1 MKIKKKVCW
10 NIVSRCNQNCKYCH
24 RFINIREID
33 YKENEKILYNLIRD
47 GITHITWTGG
57 EALLYPELCKLIKI
71 SKENGI
77 YNRIITNGKLLEQ
90 NYKILDCL
98 DDLTMSLD
106 SINSKTNVILGRG
119 ENHFANIHN
128 ILDYIQNGNYKKL
141 KVNINTVVNKQNIG
155 EIKELGDFL
164 NRYKICIWKLYQF
177 MPLRESAEKNRELFE
192 ITSFQ
197 FDNVLSKVYEKYENI
212 SSVTFK
218 KQEDL
223 ERNILILANGDI
235 IKTENSIDFLLG
247 NAIKDNVVKYIDE
260 YINKNGDSIMKKI
273 RALIAY
279 DDDKTK
285 NEIVNILKKIEDI
298 EIVATTKNPEDTYN
312 KIIEFKPEMVFSKYD
327 FGTNMNGLDIIKQSK
342 EILNENVPA
351 FNFIALDIPKEDYL
365 EAKRI
370 IGDKMNTVIREQT
383 QTRYEGIIDNYKE
396 YLNSQF

>member
-24 RFINIREID
+24 RFINIRELD
-33 YKENEKILYNLIRD
+33 YKDNEKILYNLIRD

-57 EALLYPELCKLIKI
+57 EALLYPELYKLIKI

-90 NYKILDCL
+90 NYEILNYL
-98 DDLTMSLD
+98 DDLTISLD
-106 SINSKTNVILGRG
+106 SIDSKTNEVLGRG
-119 ENHFANIHN
+119 DKHFATIHN
-128 ILDYIQNGNYKKL
+128 ILNYINSGNYKKL
-141 KVNINTVVNKQNIG
+141 KVNINTVVNKQNLE
-155 EIKELGDFL
+155 EIEELGDFL
-164 NRYKICIWKLYQF
+164 NNYKIGIWKLYQF
-177 MPLRESAEKNRELFE
+177 MPLRESAEKNREIFE
-192 ITSFQ
+192 ITNFE
-197 FDNVLSKVYEKYENI
+197 FDSVLRKVYEKYENI
-212 SSVTFK
+212 SCVTFK

-223 ERNILILANGDI
+223 EKNILILANGDI
-235 IKTENSIDFLLG
+235 IKTENGIDFLLG
-247 NAIKDNVVKYIDE
+247 NAINDNVVKYIDE
-260 YINKNGDSIMKKI
+260 YINMNGDSIMKKI

-285 NEIVNILKKIEDI
+285 DEIVNILKRIEDV

-342 EILNENVPA
+342 KALNENVPA
-351 FNFIALDIPKEDYL
+351 FNFIALDIPKEEYL
-365 EAKRI
+365 EAKKI

-383 QTRYEGIIDNYKE
+383 QIRYEGIIDNYKE
-396 YLNSQF
+396 YLNAQF

>member
-24 RFINIREID
+24 RFINIRELD

-57 EALLYPELCKLIKI
+57 EALLYPELYKLIKI

-90 NYKILDCL
+90 NYEILNYL

-106 SINSKTNVILGRG
+106 SINSKTNNILGRG
-119 ENHFANIHN
+119 EKHFTNIHN
-128 ILDYIQNGNYKKL
+128 ILDYIKSGNYKKL
-141 KVNINTVVNKQNIG
+141 KVNINTVVNKQNLE
-155 EIKELGDFL
+155 EIEELGDFL
-164 NRYKICIWKLYQF
+164 NNYKIGIWKLYQF
-177 MPLRESAEKNRELFE
+177 MPLRETAEKNRELFE
-192 ITSFQ
+192 ITNFE
-197 FDNVLSKVYEKYENI
+197 FDKVVRKVYEKYENI

-223 ERNILILANGDI
+223 EKNILILANGDI
-235 IKTENSIDFLLG
+235 IKTENGIDFLLG
-247 NAIKDNVVKYIDE
+247 NAINNNVIKYIDE
-260 YINKNGDSIMKKI
+260 YVNMNGDSIMRKI

-285 NEIVNILKKIEDI
+285 DEIVNILKGIEDV
-298 EIVATTKNPEDTYN
+298 EIVATTQNPEDTYN

-342 EILNENVPA
+342 KVLNDNVPA
-351 FNFIALDIPKEDYL
+351 FNFIALDIPKEEYL
-365 EAKRI
+365 EAKKI

-383 QTRYEGIIDNYKE
+383 QTRYEGIIDSYKE
-396 YLNSQF
+396 YINAQF

>member
-24 RFINIREID
+24 RFINIRELD

-57 EALLYPELCKLIKI
+57 EALLYPELYKLIKI

-77 YNRIITNGKLLEQ
+77 YNRIITNGKLLER
-90 NYKILDCL
+90 NYKILNYL
-98 DDLTMSLD
+98 DDLTISLD
-106 SINSKTNVILGRG
+106 SINSKTNEILGRG
-119 ENHFANIHN
+119 EKHFKNIHN
-128 ILDYIQNGNYKKL
+128 ILDYINSGNYKKL
-141 KVNINTVVNKQNIG
+141 KVNINTVVNKQNLG
-155 EIKELGDFL
+155 EVEELGDFL
-164 NRYKICIWKLYQF
+164 NNYKIGIWKLYQF
-177 MPLRESAEKNRELFE
+177 MPLRESAEKNREIFE
-192 ITSFQ
+192 ITNFE
-197 FDNVLSKVYEKYENI
+197 FDNVLRNVYEKYENI
-212 SSVTFK
+212 SNVTFK

-223 ERNILILANGDI
+223 EKNILILANGDI
-235 IKTENSIDFLLG
+235 IKTENGIDFLLG
-247 NAIKDNVVKYIDE
+247 NAINDNVVKYIDE
-260 YINKNGDSIMKKI
+260 YINMNGDSIMKKI

-285 NEIVNILKKIEDI
+285 DEIVNILKGIEDV

-342 EILNENVPA
+342 KALNENVPA
-351 FNFIALDIPKEDYL
+351 FNFIALDIPKEEYL
-365 EAKRI
+365 EAKKI

-383 QTRYEGIIDNYKE
+383 QIRYVGIIDSYKE
-396 YLNSQF
+396 YINAQF